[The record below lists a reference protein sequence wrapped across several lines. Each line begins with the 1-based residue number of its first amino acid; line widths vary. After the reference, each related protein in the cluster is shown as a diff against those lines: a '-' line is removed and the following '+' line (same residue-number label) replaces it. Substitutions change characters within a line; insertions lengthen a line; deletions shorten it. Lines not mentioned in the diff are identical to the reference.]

1 MSDNKKDVPADAKRP
16 HATLDLKATDVTP
29 AKAADAKAGDKT
41 EARAASSAASS
52 ATAANAGASGA
63 KADVKANEVK
73 AAAAAAP
80 AAGSKLDDRAGVK
93 PDERKAQSSAMPP
106 VAPVP
111 VARSGGGIF
120 SHLLAGIAG
129 GVLAFGLADWA
140 APQLGISTSTQDLKS
155 ETGKLQARLASLE
168 KAAGSDAAA
177 KLQAAEQRLA
187 ALEGRAETLGLT
199 QAQIADETKTA
210 IDKLSAEKLSGA
222 VQQRLNALDDRLATI
237 ARAAEQDPA
246 GGNNVSQI
254 AAVTGKVFA
263 LQSVLSKEI
272 DAVRQAMP
280 QNVDPRLAELA
291 EQAEAARIGTQRADT
306 DIANVKTDAARL
318 NQRIE
323 TLKADNDR
331 AGAIVKVLQEET
343 AQLTSGFAELKATLA
358 SQVKG
363 GVGEAITPVS
373 KKIAALEEGL
383 QTVVKSEADRRTNA
397 ERIVVSLELANLKR
411 LIDGGQNYAAA
422 LSEVRK
428 ASGSKF
434 DLDALERFKD
444 TGVPTIASLQR
455 DFRPVANAVLDAAE
469 TPAEGGVFD
478 KLVAGAKSV
487 VRVRNMNPSPAD
499 KSAEAVV
506 ARMQVALSEGNLGD
520 VLTYANE
527 LPAGASGPAQ
537 DWLGNVKARHAVDRA
552 IGDVERQLK
561 TSLTQASAEP
571 PAAAEEPPAE
581 PQTPPVLERNATP
594 PPAEK
599 PADAP
604 VGPSGRSPA
613 PGPVPQ
619 SAPATPTE
627 KP

>member
-41 EARAASSAASS
+41 EASAASSAASS
-52 ATAANAGASGA
+52 SSAANTAAAGA
-63 KADVKANEVK
+63 KADVKAGEAK
-73 AAAAAAP
+73 AGAAAP
-80 AAGSKLDDRAGVK
+80 PGASVK
-93 PDERKAQSSAMPP
+93 PDDRKAQSTATPTA
-106 VAPVP
+106 APIRA
-111 VARSGGGIF
+111 ARSGGGIF

-140 APQLGISTSTQDLKS
+140 APQLGISTATQDLKS
-155 ETGKLQARLASLE
+155 DTAKLQERLAGLE
-168 KAAGSDAAA
+168 KAAGSDAAV

-187 ALEGRAETLGLT
+187 ALEGKADTLGST
-199 QAQIADETKTA
+199 QAKIADETRTA
-210 IDKLSAEKLSGA
+210 IDKLSAEKLSGE

-237 ARAAEQDPA
+237 AKASEDNPA
-246 GGNNVSQI
+246 GGNNVTQI
-254 AAVTGKVFA
+254 AAVTGKLSA
-263 LQSVLSKEI
+263 LQSALSKEI
-272 DAVRQAMP
+272 DAVRKAVP

-291 EQAEAARIGTQRADT
+291 EQAEAAKAGTQRADT

-323 TLKADNDR
+323 TLKADSDR
-331 AGAIVKVLQEET
+331 AGATVKVLQEET
-343 AQLTSGFAELKATLA
+343 AQLTSSFAELKTTLA

-373 KKIAALEEGL
+373 KKLAALEQGL

-428 ASGSKF
+428 ASGGKF
-434 DLDALERFKD
+434 NLDALERFKD

-455 DFRPVANAVLDAAE
+455 DFRPVANSVLDAAE

-571 PAAAEEPPAE
+571 AAAIEAPPAAA
-581 PQTPPVLERNATP
+581 PQAPPVIERRQAAP
-594 PPAEK
+594 LAGK
-599 PADAP
+599 PEDAP
-604 VGPSGRSPA
+604 VGPSGRLPA
-613 PGPVPQ
+613 PGTIQQ
-619 SAPATPTE
+619 SAPAAPTE
-627 KP
+627 NAQP

>member
-16 HATLDLKATDVTP
+16 HATLDLKATDLTP

-41 EARAASSAASS
+41 EASAASSAASS
-52 ATAANAGASGA
+52 SSAANAAATGA
-63 KADVKANEVK
+63 KADVKAGEAK
-73 AAAAAAP
+73 AGAAAAP
-80 AAGSKLDDRAGVK
+80 GATGK
-93 PDERKAQSSAMPP
+93 PDERKATPP
-106 VAPVP
+106 AAPVRA
-111 VARSGGGIF
+111 ARSGGGIF

-140 APQLGISTSTQDLKS
+140 APQLGISTATQDLKS
-155 ETGKLQARLASLE
+155 DTAKLQERLAGLE

-187 ALEGRAETLGLT
+187 ALEGKAETLGST
-199 QAQIADETKTA
+199 QAKIADETKTA
-210 IDKLSAEKLSGA
+210 IDKLSAEKLSGE

-237 ARAAEQDPA
+237 AKASEENPA
-246 GGNNVSQI
+246 GGNNVTQI
-254 AAVTGKVFA
+254 AAVTGKLSA
-263 LQSVLSKEI
+263 LQSALSKEI
-272 DAVRQAMP
+272 DAVRKAVP
-280 QNVDPRLAELA
+280 QNVDLRLAELA
-291 EQAEAARIGTQRADT
+291 EQAEAAKASTQRADS

-318 NQRIE
+318 SQRIE
-323 TLKADNDR
+323 TLKADSDR
-331 AGAIVKVLQEET
+331 AGATVKVLQEET
-343 AQLTSGFAELKATLA
+343 AQLTSSFAELKATLA

-373 KKIAALEEGL
+373 KKLAALEQGL

-422 LSEVRK
+422 LAEVRK
-428 ASGSKF
+428 ASGGKF
-434 DLDALERFKD
+434 NLDALERFKD

-455 DFRPVANAVLDAAE
+455 DFRPVANSVLDAAE

-506 ARMQVALSEGNLGD
+506 ARMQVALSEGNLND

-561 TSLTQASAEP
+561 SSLTQASAEP
-571 PAAAEEPPAE
+571 AAAAEEPPAAA
-581 PQTPPVLERNATP
+581 PQTPPVIERRQV
-594 PPAEK
+594 PPAAGK
-599 PADAP
+599 PGDAP
-604 VGPSGRSPA
+604 VGPSGRLPA
-613 PGPVPQ
+613 PGTVHQ
-619 SAPATPTE
+619 SAPTTPPTE
-627 KP
+627 NAQP